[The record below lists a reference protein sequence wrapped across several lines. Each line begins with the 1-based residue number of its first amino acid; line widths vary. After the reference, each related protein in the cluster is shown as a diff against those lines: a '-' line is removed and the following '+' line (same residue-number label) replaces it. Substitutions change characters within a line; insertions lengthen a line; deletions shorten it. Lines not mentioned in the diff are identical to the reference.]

1 MNGKEIKL
9 IRKKL
14 GLTQQQF
21 ADKLNYS
28 LSMVQK
34 WENGARE
41 IDEFTAGVIQQF
53 ESEISNMYQKAAQKI
68 ELQHSNEKIALNNSG
83 VPYYDI
89 DYAGGWSSE
98 EVFTNQLP
106 SFFITS
112 PDFEKAEFACNLIGQ
127 SISRRIPHRAV
138 IGLRQI
144 NDWELY
150 FPTNEVY
157 AVLMK
162 NELRTVKIVKRSE
175 KEGFLTLIPD
185 PRIDD
190 DKYRKYQVSLNT
202 NTYLKLARIIK
213 TDNKITT
220 KSTRYLFRTLAGNL
234 LINDFVIMKLQG
246 HAPKGVT
253 FGYQGALN
261 YQVQDREHQKIL
273 DLVFK

>member
-1 MNGKEIKL
+1 MSI
-9 IRKKL
+9 KKL
-14 GLTQQQF
+14 RIENFYKYVDSHRLTPILINE
-21 ADKLNYS
+21 ATGYDRGNLSKVLNKKLSPSTNLLDTFEKSYNVNLSEENSFNYT
-28 LSMVQK
+28 LDVK
-34 WENGARE
+34 N
-41 IDEFTAGVIQQF
+41 VI
-53 ESEISNMYQKAAQKI
+53 KTK
-68 ELQHSNEKIALNNSG
+68 

-112 PDFEKAEFACNLIGQ
+112 PDFEKADFACNLIGQ

-185 PRIDD
+185 PLPE
-190 DKYRKYQVSLNT
+190 YNQTVYEPEEVPMNFVS
-202 NTYLKLARIIK
+202 KMFQIVAWAQFERV
-213 TDNKITT
+213 
-220 KSTRYLFRTLAGNL
+220 A
-234 LINDFVIMKLQG
+234 M
-246 HAPKGVT
+246 
-253 FGYQGALN
+253 
-261 YQVQDREHQKIL
+261 
-273 DLVFK
+273 

>member
-53 ESEISNMYQKAAQKI
+53 ESEISNIHQKTAQKI
-68 ELQHSNEKIALNNSG
+68 ELQHSDKKIAINNSG

-112 PDFEKAEFACNLIGQ
+112 PDFEKADFACNLIGQ

-185 PRIDD
+185 PLPE
-190 DKYRKYQVSLNT
+190 YNQTVYEPEEVPMNFVS
-202 NTYLKLARIIK
+202 KMFQIVAWAQFERV
-213 TDNKITT
+213 
-220 KSTRYLFRTLAGNL
+220 A
-234 LINDFVIMKLQG
+234 M
-246 HAPKGVT
+246 
-253 FGYQGALN
+253 
-261 YQVQDREHQKIL
+261 
-273 DLVFK
+273 